1 MRKIYFLL
9 ILLII
14 FGLLVLYSRQ
24 MKKTT
29 PTESGQTIPTQ
40 SITVNQS
47 GTTLITETPN
57 NISEGLTLE
66 VTSPINNSTV
76 NTVSTLV
83 KGKTSPNAEVFV
95 NEKELKAD
103 SNGEF
108 STTVTLEEGENY
120 ILVSANDEQGN
131 YAEKEVMVNLETVE

>member
-1 MRKIYFLL
+1 MKKTYFLL

-14 FGLLVLYSRQ
+14 FGLTVLYGRQ
-24 MKKTT
+24 MKKPT
-29 PTESGQTIPTQ
+29 PTESDQTIPTQ
-40 SITVNQS
+40 SV
-47 GTTLITETPN
+47 TEAPT

-66 VTSPINNSTV
+66 ITLPVNNSTV

-83 KGKTSPNAEVFV
+83 KGKTSPNAEVFI
-95 NEKELKAD
+95 NEKVLKAD

-108 STTVTLEEGENY
+108 STSVTLEEGENY

-131 YAEKEVMVNLETVE
+131 YAEKEVMVNLETVQ

>member
-1 MRKIYFLL
+1 MKKIYFLL
-9 ILLII
+9 TLLII
-14 FGLLVLYSRQ
+14 FGFLVVYSRQ

-40 SITVNQS
+40 SITINQS
-47 GTTLITETPN
+47 ETTQTTETTT

-66 VTSPINNSTV
+66 VNLPVNNSTV

-83 KGKTSPNAEVFV
+83 KGKTSPNVEVFI
-95 NEKELKAD
+95 NEKEIKAD

-108 STTVTLEEGENY
+108 STTVVLEEGENY
-120 ILVSANDEQGN
+120 IIVSANDEQGN
-131 YAEKEVMVNLETVE
+131 YAEKEVMVNLETVQ

>member
-1 MRKIYFLL
+1 MKKIYFLL

-24 MKKTT
+24 MKKTS
-29 PTESGQTIPTQ
+29 PAESGQTVPTQ
-40 SITVNQS
+40 SVTVNQS
-47 GTTLITETPN
+47 GTAQVTEAPT
-57 NISEGLTLE
+57 NISEGLVLEITLP
-66 VTSPINNSTV
+66 VNNSTV
-76 NTVSTLV
+76 NTVLTLV

-95 NEKELKAD
+95 NEKELKTD
-103 SNGEF
+103 SNGQF

-120 ILVSANDEQGN
+120 ILVSVNDEQGN

>member
-1 MRKIYFLL
+1 
-9 ILLII
+9 
-14 FGLLVLYSRQ
+14 

-40 SITVNQS
+40 SITINQS
-47 GTTLITETPN
+47 ETTQTTETTT

-66 VTSPINNSTV
+66 VNLPVNNSTV

-83 KGKTSPNAEVFV
+83 KGKTSPNVEVFI
-95 NEKELKAD
+95 NEKEIKAD

-108 STTVTLEEGENY
+108 STTVVLEEGENY
-120 ILVSANDEQGN
+120 IIVSANDEQGN
-131 YAEKEVMVNLETVE
+131 YAEKEVMVNLETVQ

>member
-1 MRKIYFLL
+1 MKKIYFLL
-9 ILLII
+9 TLLII

-29 PTESGQTIPTQ
+29 PTEGNQTIPTQ
-40 SITVNQS
+40 SVTINQS
-47 GTTLITETPN
+47 GATQTTETPA
-57 NISEGLTLE
+57 NISEGLTIEIIL
-66 VTSPINNSTV
+66 PINNSTV

-83 KGKTSPNAEVFV
+83 KGKTSSNAEVFV

-103 SNGEF
+103 SNGKF
-108 STTVTLEEGENY
+108 STTVALEEGENY